1 MPATHETP
9 AHIHEV
15 VEEAAKE
22 LYVRALKVL
31 PPDLKAALA
40 RARATETDDSGRRF
54 LDIMLENVEVAERDE
69 NLVCQD
75 TGTVV
80 FWLEI
85 GEECAFNLARVTA
98 AVKKGTE
105 RATLEH
111 PLRPNAV
118 HPLTRKNT
126 MTNTGRHL
134 PAMHYEFVSAGGA
147 RDGESAPGDDGAGGG
162 RATDGPRLPG
172 ADVPSDGLKLHCLPK
187 GSGSENMSFLKMLI
201 PADGVAGVKRF
212 ILECIVEAGPKPCPP
227 TIVGVGLGGTADLC
241 AALAKRAV
249 LRPLGTH
256 NDDPVVAALEDEL
269 FAAANELGIGP
280 MGLGGRNT
288 VLGVNIEHAHTHIT
302 QNPVAV
308 NLQCWAARRASAVV
322 TPAGD
327 VTYGF

>member
-1 MPATHETP
+1 MTGDVYA
-9 AHIHEV
+9 A
-15 VEEAAKE
+15 VEEAAKQ

-31 PPDLKAALA
+31 PPDLKEALA
-40 RARATETDDSGRRF
+40 RARATETDETGKGF
-54 LDIMLENVEVAERDE
+54 LDIMLENVDVAERDE

-80 FWLEI
+80 FWLEV
-85 GEECAFNLARVTA
+85 GDECAFNLARVTA

-134 PAMHYEFVSAGGA
+134 PAMHYEFAAG
-147 RDGESAPGDDGAGGG
+147 RPD
-162 RATDGPRLPG
+162 LP
-172 ADVPSDGLKLHCLPK
+172 AEALKLHCLPK

-201 PADGVAGVKRF
+201 PADGVKGVKRF

-241 AALAKRAV
+241 AALAKKAV
-249 LRPLGTH
+249 LRPLGTQS
-256 NDDPVVAALEDEL
+256 DDPVVAALESEL
-269 FAAANELGIGP
+269 FEAANELGIGP

-288 VLGVNIEHAHTHIT
+288 VLGVHIEHAHTHIT

-322 TPAGD
+322 APSGD

>member
-1 MPATHETP
+1 MPATNQVP
-9 AHIHEV
+9 AHAYEA
-15 VEEAAKE
+15 VEEAAMQ
-22 LYVRALKVL
+22 LYIRALKVL

-40 RARATETDDSGRRF
+40 RARATETDESGRRF

-85 GEECAFNLARVTA
+85 GEGCAFNLARVNA
-98 AVKKGTE
+98 AVKRGTE
-105 RATLEH
+105 RATVEH

-134 PAMHYEFVSAGGA
+134 PAMHYEFVPGSA
-147 RDGESAPGDDGAGGG
+147 E
-162 RATDGPRLPG
+162 DGPRLPG
-172 ADVPSDGLKLHCLPK
+172 ADVPADGLKLHCLPK

-256 NDDPVVAALEDEL
+256 NDDPVVAALESEL

-280 MGLGGRNT
+280 MGLGGRTT

>member
-1 MPATHETP
+1 MPATNEVP
-9 AHIHEV
+9 AHVYET
-15 VEEAAKE
+15 VEEAAKQ
-22 LYVRALKVL
+22 LYIRALKVL

-40 RARATETDDSGRRF
+40 RARETETDASGQGF
-54 LDIMLENVEVAERDE
+54 LEIMLENVEVAERDE

-80 FWLEI
+80 FWLEV
-85 GEECAFNLARVTA
+85 GEECALNLARVTA

-134 PAMHYEFVSAGGA
+134 PAMHYEFVAG
-147 RDGESAPGDDGAGGG
+147 RPDLPGDA
-162 RATDGPRLPG
+162 
-172 ADVPSDGLKLHCLPK
+172 LKLHCLPK

-241 AALAKRAV
+241 AALAKKAV

-256 NDDPVVAALEDEL
+256 SDDPVVAALEDEL

-288 VLGVNIEHAHTHIT
+288 VLGVHIEHAHTHIT

>member
-1 MPATHETP
+1 MSDDTPQTTHVASAAATDDVYAT
-9 AHIHEV
+9 I
-15 VEEAAKE
+15 EEAAKQS
-22 LYVRALKVL
+22 YVRALKLL
-31 PPDLKAALA
+31 PPDLKQALA
-40 RARATETDDSGRRF
+40 RARETETDPTGRRF
-54 LDIMLENVEVAERDE
+54 LDIMLENVDVAERDA

-80 FWLEI
+80 FWVEV
-85 GEECAFNLARVTA
+85 GEECPLNLARVTA

-105 RATLEH
+105 RATVEH

-118 HPLTRKNT
+118 HPITRQNT
-126 MTNTGRHL
+126 FTNTGRHL
-134 PAMHYEFVSAGGA
+134 PVMHYEFVPAASAFPVDA
-147 RDGESAPGDDGAGGG
+147 LR
-162 RATDGPRLPG
+162 
-172 ADVPSDGLKLHCLPK
+172 LHCLPK

-212 ILECIVEAGPKPCPP
+212 ILECIVDAGPKPCPP
-227 TIVGVGLGGTADLC
+227 TIVGVGLGGTSDLC

-256 NDDPVVAALEDEL
+256 NDDPVIAALEDEL
-269 FAAANELGIGP
+269 LAAANELGIGP

-308 NLQCWAARRASAVV
+308 NLQCWAARRASALV
-322 TPAGD
+322 TADGT
-327 VTYGF
+327 VSYGF

>member
-1 MPATHETP
+1 
-9 AHIHEV
+9 
-15 VEEAAKE
+15 
-22 LYVRALKVL
+22 
-31 PPDLKAALA
+31 
-40 RARATETDDSGRRF
+40 
-54 LDIMLENVEVAERDE
+54 MLENIDVAERDE

-85 GEECAFNLARVTA
+85 GEDCPLNLARVTA

-118 HPLTRKNT
+118 HPVTRKNT

-134 PAMHYEFVSAGGA
+134 PAMHYEFV
-147 RDGESAPGDDGAGGG
+147 PG
-162 RATDGPRLPG
+162 
-172 ADVPSDGLKLHCLPK
+172 SDLKLHCLPK
-187 GSGSENMSFLKMLI
+187 GSGSENMSFLKMFI
-201 PADGVAGVKRF
+201 PADGVKAPSSGSCSSASSTPAPSR
-212 ILECIVEAGPKPCPP
+212 ARRPSSASAS
-227 TIVGVGLGGTADLC
+227 GGTADLC
-241 AALAKRAV
+241 AALAKKAV

-256 NDDPVVAALEDEL
+256 SDDPVIAAIEDEL

-288 VLGVNIEHAHTHIT
+288 VLGVHIEYAHTHIT

-308 NLQCWAARRASAVV
+308 NLQCWAARRSSAVI
-322 TPAGD
+322 TPEGE

>member
-1 MPATHETP
+1 MPDTTSQVDVYA
-9 AHIHEV
+9 A
-15 VEEAAKE
+15 VEEAAKQT
-22 LYVRALKVL
+22 YIRALKLL
-31 PPDLKAALA
+31 PPDLKTALA
-40 RARATETDDSGRRF
+40 HAQATETDPTGRGF
-54 LDIMLENVEVAERDE
+54 LDIMLENIGVAERDE

-80 FWLEI
+80 FWLEV
-85 GEECAFNLARVTA
+85 GEDCPLNLARVTA

-118 HPLTRKNT
+118 HPVTRKNT

-134 PAMHYEFVSAGGA
+134 PAMHYEFVAG
-147 RDGESAPGDDGAGGG
+147 RDD
-162 RATDGPRLPG
+162 LP
-172 ADVPSDGLKLHCLPK
+172 ADALKLHCLPK
-187 GSGSENMSFLKMLI
+187 GSGSENMSFLKMFI
-201 PADGVAGVKRF
+201 PADGVKAVKRF
-212 ILECIVEAGPKPCPP
+212 VLECIVDAGPKPCPP

-241 AALAKRAV
+241 AALAKKAV

-256 NDDPVVAALEDEL
+256 NDDPVIAAIEDEL

-308 NLQCWAARRASAVV
+308 NLQCWAARRSSAVV
-322 TPAGD
+322 TPDGE
-327 VTYGF
+327 VSYGF